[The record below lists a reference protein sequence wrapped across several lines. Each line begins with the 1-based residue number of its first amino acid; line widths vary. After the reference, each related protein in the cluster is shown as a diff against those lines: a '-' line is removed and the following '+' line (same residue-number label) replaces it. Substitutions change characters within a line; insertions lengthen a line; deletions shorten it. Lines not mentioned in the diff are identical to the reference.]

1 MVLHIENNSRGFK
14 LSAVDTS
21 YVSQDVN
28 RQLNKQSNGCFEEV
42 ILIVW
47 IECLFQSSTEN
58 VMEKRME
65 EVGGELRKSEAK
77 SSALSKDLQSKEQA
91 VETAQKECAYL
102 KTQLQELER
111 ALRDSDQSSRQM
123 EEKLKVLYDG
133 KWGNYRNICNILLC
147 CKI

>member
-47 IECLFQSSTEN
+47 IECLF
-58 VMEKRME
+58 
-65 EVGGELRKSEAK
+65 
-77 SSALSKDLQSKEQA
+77 
-91 VETAQKECAYL
+91 
-102 KTQLQELER
+102 
-111 ALRDSDQSSRQM
+111 
-123 EEKLKVLYDG
+123 
-133 KWGNYRNICNILLC
+133 
-147 CKI
+147 